1 MIVVMSSGIS
11 DSLTDNV
18 ALRNGSFWPW
28 GDFASA
34 AGIDGLKLVKKEKET
49 Y

>member
-1 MIVVMSSGIS
+1 MSSGIS
-11 DSLTDNV
+11 NSLTDNV
-18 ALRNGSFWPW
+18 ALHSGSFWTW

-34 AGIDGLKLVKKEKET
+34 AGIDGLNSVKKAKET